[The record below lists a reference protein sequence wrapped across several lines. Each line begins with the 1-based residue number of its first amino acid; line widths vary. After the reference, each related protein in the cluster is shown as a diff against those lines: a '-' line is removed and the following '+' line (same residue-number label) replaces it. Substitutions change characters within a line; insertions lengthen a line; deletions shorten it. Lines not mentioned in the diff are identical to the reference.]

1 MRRGGFGEPE
11 SRRGGARRLAV
22 WSAVFLTVVLAA
34 CAQDPI
40 PQDNFYRLGSP
51 AAVAPAAAPLPG
63 TLEIERFRAEGL
75 GAGRAIVYSRADQP
89 LRLNE
94 YNYHFWAE
102 PPAVLLQEQLVAYA
116 RAARLAERVVTPE
129 MRIEAQQVLTG
140 RIVRLEQV
148 LGPQPQAIVSLEIA
162 LRQLGSDRPPLL
174 ATYERAEPAADA
186 SVGAA
191 VAAVDRALNHIFS
204 RFVADAAR
212 R

>member
-1 MRRGGFGEPE
+1 MRRGGSGEHWG
-11 SRRGGARRLAV
+11 RGGGLRRPGRWLAAGLALFV
-22 WSAVFLTVVLAA
+22 AA

-51 AAVAPAAAPLPG
+51 AAVAPAPAPLRG

-75 GAGRAIVYSRADQP
+75 GAGRAIVYSRTDQP

-148 LGPQPQAIVSLEIA
+148 LGPQPQVIVSLEIA
-162 LRQLGSDRPPLL
+162 LRQVGSDRPPLL
-174 ATYERAEPAADA
+174 GTYERVEPAADA

-191 VAAVDRALNHIFS
+191 VVAVDRALNHIFS
-204 RFVADAAR
+204 RFIADATR